1 MASFLTELKRRN
13 VFRVGALYLVA
24 GWLVLQVADVL
35 AGLLGL
41 PDWTLRFVAFLLML
55 GFPLA
60 LVFSWVYE
68 LTPEGIKRESE
79 IDRTQ
84 SVTQQT
90 SKKLGVATVALLAA
104 AVTLLALDRFV
115 GVPDVTQ
122 PIGTAA
128 EPIPANE
135 YSTPLPSETAAAAAK
150 GDRRSVAVLPFA
162 NRSTREEDQFFAD
175 GMHDD
180 LLTQLAKIGSLKVIS
195 RTSVMEY
202 RDTTKKIPEIA
213 DELGVATVLEGGVQR
228 AGQRVRINVQLI
240 DAGTD
245 EHLWA
250 EHFDRELTA
259 ENVFDIQ
266 SEIAQKIAD
275 ALQATLSPEEKA
287 QMGRVLTHDLD
298 ALAAYSRA
306 RNLEQ
311 VVAAGDLERA
321 QQEIDFALER
331 DPRFAEAWALRARIN
346 TLRYWFIDP
355 DPAYVDAAWEAI
367 RTGRSIRPD
376 LVDLDIAEGYYY
388 YHGKLDYDA
397 ALALLEKAARSWPNN
412 ADLYQLMGWIRR
424 RAGDFEGSIGNFN
437 KSFELDPRNSLT
449 AVGLADVYVNV
460 NRYDDAQIWVD
471 TALRLGP
478 TFAYARYMQ
487 ATLLVG
493 QGAFAD
499 ARRVVE
505 TTEFTFSDLPY
516 LNWWLPLVQGDYE
529 IALER
534 IDFGQ
539 FAENRDR
546 IYPPAMMRG
555 LTLILRG
562 DIDAGRRSLAQA
574 RSELESHDLATAGS
588 PLFSALC
595 LTYGGL
601 GLAEET
607 LSACRRAVEKEQFDA
622 VANPNNRFA
631 MAGGLALAGRHDD
644 AFEFLETV
652 LKMRARPARAVF
664 EAEPTLRGLH
674 DDPRFNALLDTYF
687 AD

>member
-1 MASFLTELKRRN
+1 MASFFTELKRRN

-41 PDWTLRFVAFLLML
+41 PDWTLRFVAFLLLL

-84 SVTQQT
+84 SVTEQT

-104 AVTLLALDRFV
+104 AVTLLLLDRFI
-115 GVPDVTQ
+115 GPGDV
-122 PIGTAA
+122 
-128 EPIPANE
+128 EPGEATPA
-135 YSTPLPSETAAAAAK
+135 PVVA
-150 GDRRSVAVLPFA
+150 GDARAVAPPGEAQESAPPRRSIAVLPFA

-250 EHFDRELTA
+250 ENFDRELTA
-259 ENVFDIQ
+259 ENVFEIQ
-266 SEIAQKIAD
+266 SEIAQKIAG

-298 ALAAYSRA
+298 ALAAYNRA

-331 DPRFAEAWALRARIN
+331 DPRFAEAWALQARVN

-355 DPAYVDAAWEAI
+355 DPAYIDAAWEAI

-424 RAGDFEGSIGNFN
+424 RAGDFDGSIGNFTT
-437 KSFELDPRNSLT
+437 SFELDPRNALT
-449 AVGLADVYVNV
+449 AVGLADVHVNV
-460 NRYDDAQIWVD
+460 ARYDDAQAWVD

-487 ATLLVG
+487 AALLVG

-529 IALER
+529 SALER
-534 IDFGQ
+534 VDFGQ

-546 IYPPAMMRG
+546 IYPPAMIRG

-574 RSELESHDLATAGS
+574 RSELESHDLSTAGS

-607 LSACRRAVEKEQFDA
+607 LSACRSAVEKEQFDA
-622 VANPNNRFA
+622 VANPNIRFA
-631 MAGGLALAGRHDD
+631 MAGGLALAGLHDD
-644 AFEFLETV
+644 AFELLETV

>member
-1 MASFLTELKRRN
+1 MPKLIEELRRRN

-24 GWLVLQVADVL
+24 SWLVLQVADVL

-90 SKKLGVATVALLAA
+90 SKKLGVATVTLLAA

-122 PIGTAA
+122 AIGTTA

-135 YSTPLPSETAAAAAK
+135 YSTPVPSETAAAAAK

-162 NRSTREEDQFFAD
+162 NRSAREEDQFFAD

-250 EHFDRELTA
+250 ENFDRELTA
-259 ENVFDIQ
+259 ENVFEIQ

-275 ALQATLSPEEKA
+275 ALQAALSPEEKA

-311 VVAAGDLERA
+311 VVAGGDLERA

-355 DPAYVDAAWEAI
+355 DTGYIDAAWEAI
-367 RTGRSIRPD
+367 QTGRAIRPD
-376 LVDLDIAEGYYY
+376 LVELDIAEGYYY

-397 ALALLEKAARSWPNN
+397 ALTVLQKAAKSWPNN
-412 ADLYQLMGWIRR
+412 ADIYQIMGWIQRR
-424 RAGDFEGSIGNFN
+424 MGDFEGSIRNFA
-437 KSFELDPRNSLT
+437 KSFELDPRNALT
-449 AVGLADVYVNV
+449 AVGLADVHLNV
-460 NRYDDAQIWVD
+460 DRYDGAQSWVD
-471 TALRLGP
+471 TALRLAP

-487 ATLLVG
+487 AMLLVEKG
-493 QGAFAD
+493 EFAD
-499 ARRVVE
+499 ARRIVE
-505 TTEFTFSDLPY
+505 KTEFTFSDLPY
-516 LNWWLPLVQGDYE
+516 LNWWLPLVQGEYE
-529 IALER
+529 TALER
-534 IDFGQ
+534 VDFGQ

-562 DIDAGRRSLAQA
+562 DTDTGRLSLARAQ
-574 RSELESHDLATAGS
+574 SELESHDLATAGG
-588 PLFSALC
+588 PVFTALC

-607 LSACRRAVEKEQFDA
+607 VTACRRAVEKEKFDA
-622 VANPNNRFA
+622 VANPNNRFRV
-631 MAGGLALAGRHDD
+631 AGGLALAGLHDD
-644 AFEFLETV
+644 AFELIEKV
-652 LKMRARPARAVF
+652 LKMRGRPARAVF

-674 DDPRFNALLDTYF
+674 EDPRFKALLDTYF
-687 AD
+687 TD

>member
-24 GWLVLQVADVL
+24 GWLILQVADVL

-84 SVTQQT
+84 SATEQT

-104 AVTLLALDRFV
+104 AVTLLLLDRF
-115 GVPDVTQ
+115 
-122 PIGTAA
+122 IGPGETDTKVAGSAPVAGEESQAIMPSAENDDTAV
-128 EPIPANE
+128 E
-135 YSTPLPSETAAAAAK
+135 
-150 GDRRSVAVLPFA
+150 RRSVAVLPFA
-162 NRSTREEDQFFAD
+162 NRSLREEDQFFAD

-202 RDTTKKIPEIA
+202 RETTKKIPQIA
-213 DELGVATVLEGGVQR
+213 AELGVATVLEGGVQR
-228 AGQRVRINVQLI
+228 AGKRVRINVQLI

-250 EHFDRELTA
+250 ENFDRELTA
-259 ENVFDIQ
+259 ENVFEIQ

-437 KSFELDPRNSLT
+437 KSFELDPRNALT
-449 AVGLADVYVNV
+449 AVGLADVYMNV
-460 NRYDDAQIWVD
+460 NRFDDAQVWVD

-529 IALER
+529 TALER

-574 RSELESHDLATAGS
+574 RAELESHDLATAGS

-631 MAGGLALAGRHDD
+631 MAGGLALAGLHDD
-644 AFEFLETV
+644 AFELLETV
-652 LKMRARPARAVF
+652 LKMRARPAHAVF